1 MTSPMV
7 VGINP
12 IEVEDTEDFPSEG
25 ISLRRR
31 NSAGKGLQLD
41 TDFELDDNP
50 YTKKVPQTPMV
61 KMRDPMNDL
70 NEMNYLKRDP
80 EEEFFMLA
88 VLALKMVHNE
98 EYEEAEYVY
107 EISAGKLF
115 RQVRTHNM
123 PFHRW
128 YKWLEVKFED
138 LRQAFLKEAEAKIT
152 DVDRWQVEAD
162 KLLEHSNKKL

>member
-1 MTSPMV
+1 M
-7 VGINP
+7 NP
-12 IEVEDTEDFPSEG
+12 IEIHETDDFPGAG

-31 NSAGKGLQLD
+31 NSNPSKGLLLD
-41 TDFELDDNP
+41 TDALEIDDNDFDNP
-50 YTKKVPQTPMV
+50 YTQFKKMPQTPMV

-115 RQVRTHNM
+115 RQVRTQNM

-128 YKWLEVKFED
+128 Y
-138 LRQAFLKEAEAKIT
+138 
-152 DVDRWQVEAD
+152 
-162 KLLEHSNKKL
+162 